1 MIVLCF
7 EHNTQKQPDGK
18 EQEYDPRHDFDVKD
32 SKLREFVLLVT
43 ESSPRIRSVN
53 RLAARHVASLA
64 LNKHGGVS
72 FLVTI
77 EED

>member
-1 MIVLCF
+1 MRPSARFFC
-7 EHNTQKQPDGK
+7 
-18 EQEYDPRHDFDVKD
+18 VKD
-32 SKLREFVLLVT
+32 SKLRSEFGLLVT
-43 ESSPRIRSVN
+43 ESSRRIRSVN
-53 RLAARHVASLA
+53 RLAARHVASLVHLA

>member
-1 MIVLCF
+1 MR
-7 EHNTQKQPDGK
+7 
-18 EQEYDPRHDFDVKD
+18 PRHDFDVKD

-53 RLAARHVASLA
+53 RLAARHVASLVRLA